1 MLDLLRILLRWRRP
15 LLVWSVLAAL
25 VAAGVSFTLT
35 PRYYAQAS
43 ILPPHDNPGFGGIS
57 MLLQQYAIPIPGGVG
72 TPFLPTLYASIVRS
86 RDLRTRILED
96 FDLRAEFG
104 GATLSEDLETLRART
119 FLQYTDEGI
128 LLVGYQDTD
137 AKRAAEITN
146 AFVRYLDEFIQKVN
160 SQRAGDTRVFIEG
173 QVQRCS
179 ADLAGAEEALRD
191 FQKEHRAIEI
201 DAQTTGAVEIAA
213 QIQVQILSTEVELEM
228 LRQHATAD
236 AHEVQAKESQLRIL
250 RERYR
255 ELLGV
260 DPGSLDE
267 ATTATTAPEVAS
279 LFPQFRDVPD
289 LALQYARLLRE
300 VKVQMTLYAM
310 LLQQLEQAR
319 IEEAKNTRVLSVLD
333 WAVPGDE
340 PVYPRRMRITAI
352 AALAAFFWVA
362 LFAVFVEKLRE
373 RREDALEARRLD
385 ALQTEWQRMPDWVR
399 KAGRLVTK

>member
-15 LLVWSVLAAL
+15 LLVWTVLAAV
-25 VAAGVSFTLT
+25 VAAAVSFTLT
-35 PRYYAQAS
+35 PRYYSQAS
-43 ILPPHDNPGFGGIS
+43 ILPPHDNPGFGGLS
-57 MLLQQYAIPIPGGVG
+57 MLLQQYAIPIPGGIG

-86 RDLRTRILED
+86 RDVRTRILED
-96 FDLRAEFG
+96 FDLRSEFK
-104 GATLSEDLETLRART
+104 GASLTEDLETLRART

-137 AKRAAEITN
+137 PRRAAEVTN

-160 SQRAGDTRVFIEG
+160 SQRAGDTRRYIEG
-173 QVQRCS
+173 QVERC
-179 ADLAGAEEALRD
+179 ATDLAVAEEALRD

-213 QIQVQILSTEVELEM
+213 QIQVQILMTEVELDM

-236 AHEVQAKESQLRIL
+236 AHEVRAKENQLRIL

-255 ELLGV
+255 DLIGV
-260 DPGSLDE
+260 DPGSMDE
-267 ATTATTAPEVAS
+267 TTTGPEVAGM
-279 LFPQFRDVPD
+279 FPQFRDVPD
-289 LALQYARLLRE
+289 LALQYARLLRD
-300 VKVQMTLYAM
+300 VKVKMTLHTM
-310 LLQQLEQAR
+310 LLQQLEQSR

-333 WAVPGDE
+333 WSVPGDE

-362 LFAVFVEKLRE
+362 LFAVFVEKIRE
-373 RREDALEARRLD
+373 RREDALEAERLNR
-385 ALQTEWQRMPDWVR
+385 LHTEWQRMPEWVR
-399 KAGRLVTK
+399 GLGRRVAK